1 MSIPPR
7 SRIRWPEAATALV
20 RPVGSIDPAVAFRSE
35 CQLRNLRGRGEW
47 RKKKNAEDRPVR
59 IAVRPAA
66 SGAVCGRK
74 RGFPPFRPAQR
85 DRIANKC
92 DGIKSFP
99 SRICATK
106 KGRGADS
113 VRSANPSA
121 ILRGKPGVN
130 RGRAALAAR
139 SGTGAWKRRARR
151 FPAGLLQRR
160 ISWSPGLPAVRRGPG
175 GRARC
180 AWRIPNGAWRSS
192 ARPSDNPPAAP
203 ISGGSRPATCR
214 RSSADSA

>member
-47 RKKKNAEDRPVR
+47 RKKKRGKQTGPYSGPACGKRR
-59 IAVRPAA
+59 GVRPKARISAIPAGAA
-66 SGAVCGRK
+66 RPHSEQVRWKKVLPESHLRNKEGPRGR
-74 RGFPPFRPAQR
+74 
-85 DRIANKC
+85 
-92 DGIKSFP
+92 
-99 SRICATK
+99 T
-106 KGRGADS
+106 
-113 VRSANPSA
+113 PSA
-121 ILRGKPGVN
+121 PRALLPTP
-130 RGRAALAAR
+130 RGRPLCGPLR
-139 SGTGAWKRRARR
+139 PGAWRRRARR

-160 ISWSPGLPAVRRGPG
+160 ISWSPGPPAVRRGPG

>member
-20 RPVGSIDPAVAFRSE
+20 RPVGSIDPAVAFRSG

-47 RKKKNAEDRPVR
+47 RKKKKRGKQTGPYSGPACGKRR
-59 IAVRPAA
+59 GVRPKA
-66 SGAVCGRK
+66 
-74 RGFPPFRPAQR
+74 
-85 DRIANKC
+85 RI
-92 DGIKSFP
+92 
-99 SRICATK
+99 
-106 KGRGADS
+106 
-113 VRSANPSA
+113 SA
-121 ILRGKPGVN
+121 ISAGAARPHSEQMRWKKVLPESHLRNKEGPRGGLRPLREPFCRPPGGQPGA
-130 RGRAALAAR
+130 GRSAAR
-139 SGTGAWKRRARR
+139 SGHGAWKRRARR
-151 FPAGLLQRR
+151 FPAGPVQRR
-160 ISWSPGLPAVRRGPG
+160 ISWPPGLPAVRRGPG

-180 AWRIPNGAWRSS
+180 AWRIPNDAWRSS

>member
-20 RPVGSIDPAVAFRSE
+20 RPVGSIDPAVAFRSG

-47 RKKKNAEDRPVR
+47 RKKKRGRQTGPYSGPACGKRR
-59 IAVRPAA
+59 GVRPKARFSAISAGAA
-66 SGAVCGRK
+66 RPHSEQMRWNKVLPESHLRNKEGPRGR
-74 RGFPPFRPAQR
+74 
-85 DRIANKC
+85 
-92 DGIKSFP
+92 
-99 SRICATK
+99 T
-106 KGRGADS
+106 
-113 VRSANPSA
+113 PSA
-121 ILRGKPGVN
+121 PRALLPTPPGGN
-130 RGRAALAAR
+130 PGRAALAAR
-139 SGTGAWKRRARR
+139 SGNGAWKRRARR
-151 FPAGLLQRR
+151 VPAGFFQRR
-160 ISWSPGLPAVRRGPG
+160 ISWPPGLPAVRRGPG

>member
-1 MSIPPR
+1 MSIPPWP
-7 SRIRWPEAATALV
+7 RIRWPEAATALV

-47 RKKKNAEDRPVR
+47 RKKKNAENRPVR

-106 KGRGADS
+106 KGRGGG
-113 VRSANPSA
+113 
-121 ILRGKPGVN
+121 LRPLRAPFGQPPGQTGSKPGA
-130 RGRAALAAR
+130 GCAAAR
-139 SGTGAWKRRARR
+139 SGNGAWKRRTRR
-151 FPAGLLQRR
+151 SPAGFFQRR